1 MQQQHDC
8 FAVASFFHLLQCCRL
23 NPGKSCCQ
31 RQRPDPQRLIAL
43 LDVGGG
49 QDFFVE
55 DAEDLC
61 LLAAAADPWSL
72 AVLIPSRRKN
82 FKLAVKTAARLSV
95 LHRDASSVVVSLI
108 RLPLTLSCLAR
119 IRHGRDNVLLYCR
132 IHLLN
137 DTSSRRLPT
146 CLLRRLFLLAIHSS
160 QCLFCC
166 RGENH

>member
-1 MQQQHDC
+1 M
-8 FAVASFFHLLQCCRL
+8 ASFFHLLQCCRL
-23 NPGKSCCQ
+23 NPGKSCFQ

-49 QDFFVE
+49 QDFFLE

-72 AVLIPSRRKN
+72 SVLIPSRRKN
-82 FKLAVKTAARLSV
+82 FKVAVKTASRLPV

-108 RLPLTLSCLAR
+108 RLPLTLSSLPR
-119 IRHGRDNVLLYCR
+119 IRHGVAKVLLYFLN
-132 IHLLN
+132 HVLN
-137 DTSSRRLPT
+137 DFSSRRRHT
-146 CLLRRLFLLAIHSS
+146 CLRLLFLVFHSS